1 MTSGSHID
9 EQQLAALAAA
19 GNTDALKQIYCQY
32 SGVLTATVARYVV
45 DDDAVRD
52 VLHDSFVKIFSSI
65 GNFSYRGKGSLKAWL
80 QRIVVNEA
88 LGWLK
93 SGNRLSTVSI
103 DDALTD
109 IADDATPDVEL
120 LDAATLMKLIKQL
133 PAGYRTVLNLYAL
146 EGRSHSEIAS
156 LLGITPGSSASK
168 LHRSR
173 VLLTQMINDLN

>member
-52 VLHDSFVKIFSSI
+52 VLHDSFVKILSSI

-109 IADDATPDVEL
+109 IADDATPDVEH

-168 LHRSR
+168 LHRAR

>member
-19 GNTDALKQIYCQY
+19 GNTDALKQIYCLY

-45 DDDAVRD
+45 DDDAVHD

-65 GNFSYRGKGSLKAWL
+65 GKFSYRGNGSLKAWL

-88 LGWLK
+88 LGWLR
-93 SGNRLSTVSI
+93 SSNRLSTVSI
-103 DDALTD
+103 DDAEID
-109 IADDATPDVEL
+109 ISDDATPQVER

-133 PAGYRTVLNLYAL
+133 PTGFRTVLNLYAL

-156 LLGITPGSSASK
+156 LLGITPATSASQ
-168 LHRSR
+168 LHRAR